1 MIDII
6 AARDIALSKM
16 SDKTFF
22 NFCTEYEN
30 AFVFSKYDDMSI
42 GGNGP
47 CAVMKNDGSALNFAA
62 VLDEIGDELHD
73 YKMSLDGEFTE
84 VPIEQFDGD

>member
-1 MIDII
+1 MIDIN

-16 SDKTFF
+16 SDKAFF
-22 NFCTEYEN
+22 DFCTEYEN

-47 CAVMKNDGSALNFAA
+47 CAVMNSDGSALNFSA

-73 YKMSLDGEFTE
+73 YKMNLDGKFT
-84 VPIEQFDGD
+84 VLEQCRFNW